1 MKKKKLKSL
10 AFKKISISNLNGGA
24 PSTGPVPLSR
34 FVIECAQTGN
44 LVECTTTTW
53 ESELYSACCPP
64 SEGIGCES
72 FNFPC
77 ERSVNIPCQS

>member
-1 MKKKKLKSL
+1 MKKKKLKNL
-10 AFKKISISNLNGGA
+10 TLKKTSVSKLNGGS
-24 PSTGPVPLSR
+24 PFPIPLSR
-34 FVIECAQTGN
+34 FIKECAQTGN

-64 SEGIGCES
+64 SQGIGCES

-77 ERSVNIPCQS
+77 EESVNIPCQP